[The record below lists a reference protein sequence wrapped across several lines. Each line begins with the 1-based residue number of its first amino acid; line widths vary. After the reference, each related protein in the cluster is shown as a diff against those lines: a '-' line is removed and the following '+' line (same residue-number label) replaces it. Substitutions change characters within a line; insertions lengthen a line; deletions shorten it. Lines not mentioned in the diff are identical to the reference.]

1 MPAPVPVP
9 IRQAI
14 WALHQ
19 QGVSSGDLAE
29 RFGLAARTVRG
40 LIRRGRERGAGGL
53 APDPTHPGQPSPEP
67 RPAREAALRLRREHP
82 TWGAGVIRVWL
93 ERSGVA
99 GLPGVR
105 EIQRWFAAAG
115 LNPAPRGRRPQSAR
129 RPALAAH
136 ETWQVDA
143 AERMALAD
151 GSQASW
157 LRVTDEATG
166 AVLLTAVFPPRALGP
181 GARG

>member
-14 WALHQ
+14 WELHQ
-19 QGVSSGDLAE
+19 RGVPTGDLAA

-40 LIRRGRERGAGGL
+40 LIRRGRERGADGL
-53 APDPTHPGQPSPEP
+53 APDPTHPVAAPPH
-67 RPAREAALRLRREHP
+67 PAREAALRLRREHP

-115 LNPAPRGRRPQSAR
+115 LNPAPPGRRPAAPRAR
-129 RPALAAH
+129 ASDPH
-136 ETWQVDA
+136 DTWQVDA

-151 GSQASW
+151 GSRASW
-157 LRVTDEATG
+157 LRVADEATG
-166 AVLLTAVFPPRALGP
+166 AVLRTAVFPPRALGP
-181 GARG
+181 GPRR

>member
-1 MPAPVPVP
+1 MPAPLPVP

-19 QGVSSGDLAE
+19 RGVPAGDLAE

-40 LIRRGRERGAGGL
+40 LIQRGRDRGAGGL
-53 APDPTHPGQPSPEP
+53 APDPTHPKRPSPH
-67 RPAREAALRLRREHP
+67 PAREAALRLRREHP
-82 TWGAGVIRVWL
+82 AWGAGVIRVWL
-93 ERSGVA
+93 GRSGVA
-99 GLPGVR
+99 GLPGAR

-115 LNPAPRGRRPQSAR
+115 LNPAPRGRRPRSAG
-129 RPALAAH
+129 RPALAPH

-166 AVLLTAVFPPRALGP
+166 AVLLTAVFPPRALGVGP
-181 GARG
+181 RR

>member
-19 QGVSSGDLAE
+19 QGASAGELAG

-40 LIRRGRERGAGGL
+40 LIQRGRERGAEGL
-53 APDPTHPGQPSPEP
+53 APDPTHPNPPP
-67 RPAREAALRLRREHP
+67 HPAREAALRLRREHP
-82 TWGAGVIRVWL
+82 TWGAGMIRVWL
-93 ERSGVA
+93 GRSGVA
-99 GLPGVR
+99 GLPGTR

-115 LNPAPRGRRPQSAR
+115 LNPAPGGRRPRPAR
-129 RPALAAH
+129 RPASAPH

-166 AVLLTAVFPPRALGP
+166 AALLTAVFPPRALGP
-181 GARG
+181 GPRR